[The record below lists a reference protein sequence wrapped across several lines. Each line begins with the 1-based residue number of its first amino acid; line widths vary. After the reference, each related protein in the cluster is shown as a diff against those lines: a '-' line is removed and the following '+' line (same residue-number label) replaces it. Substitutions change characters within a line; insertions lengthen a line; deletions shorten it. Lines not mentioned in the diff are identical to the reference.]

1 MATTSEAFITPDLL
15 VWARERTKTTPSR
28 LAQKLKI
35 KAGSI
40 ESWESGKT
48 NPSIRQA
55 EKLAQKLHVPLPYL
69 FLPTRPKDE
78 IPLPDFRTI
87 ENRLLDRS
95 SPDLID
101 LINDVLAK
109 HAWYK
114 EHLQREGASVR
125 AFVGSCGFNQSPE
138 TIAADITQTLGITDE
153 LRISCDSWQEF
164 LTRFIERVQAC
175 GVLVMRSGT
184 VAGNTHRP
192 VSTDEF
198 RGFAISDNLAPLIFI
213 NASDYQAAQIF
224 TVGHELGH
232 IWLGT
237 TGISNE
243 KLNQPDPSNIEK
255 LCDAVAAEV
264 LVPRDIFLDRWSR
277 TSGEPS
283 SVARYFRVSSLV
295 VLRRARDLGRIT
307 QDEFHELFEREK
319 QKYKRSESGGNFF
332 NNLFARNSL
341 TLTAAVISAVNEQ
354 RELYSHAAA
363 LLNVR
368 VPTIQKISDRLTNP
382 QPRKGGT

>member
-1 MATTSEAFITPDLL
+1 MPTTSEAFITARVLR
-15 VWARERTKTTPSR
+15 WARERTNTTPSR
-28 LAQKLKI
+28 LADKLKI
-35 KAGSI
+35 KAESI
-40 ESWESGKT
+40 KSWESGEK

-69 FLPTRPKDE
+69 FLPTPPKDE

-87 ENRLLDRS
+87 ENRIFDQP

-114 EHLQREGASVR
+114 EQLQREGAPVR
-125 AFVGSCGFNQSPE
+125 PFVASHTNNRSPE
-138 TIAADITQTLGITDE
+138 VIAADIASTLGITDE
-153 LRISCDSWQEF
+153 LRTSCKSWQEF
-164 LTRFIERVQAC
+164 LTRFIERAQAC
-175 GVLVMRSGT
+175 GILVMRSGT
-184 VAGNTHRP
+184 VAGNTRRP

-198 RGFAISDNLAPLIFI
+198 RGFAISDGLAPLIFV
-213 NASDYQAAQIF
+213 NSSDYQAAQIF

-255 LCDAVAAEV
+255 ICDAIAAEV
-264 LVPRDIFLDRWSR
+264 LAPRDIFLEKWKQTDGQVG
-277 TSGEPS
+277 TI
-283 SVARYFRVSSLV
+283 ARYFRVSSLV

-307 QDEFHELFEREK
+307 QHDFDELFETEK
-319 QKYKRSESGGNFF
+319 RKYKRVQSGGNFY
-332 NNLFARNSL
+332 NNLFARNSFA
-341 TLTAAVISAVNEQ
+341 LTAAVISAVNRAARIVFSCGSLTEC
-354 RELYSHAAA
+354 EGPHASENSRP
-363 LLNVR
+363 LN
-368 VPTIQKISDRLTNP
+368 
-382 QPRKGGT
+382 